1 MFQPSFWNPNL
12 PATLKGLV
20 GGTRGWG
27 SNVFFAYKEVFCSFE
42 QMMLS
47 LFVKSRLNECKQKK
61 ISPLSLDGWGILIW
75 WIYIYMIYMIAV
87 VCHKKSQRMSEHL
100 IFIFDIVGVSSLCA
114 SVLINSFEKTGPPR
128 AMSHPNKPKKK
139 THSHLPPMQ
148 TENTTR
154 WYFQSCFIFTSY
166 LGKIP
171 HVD

>member
-1 MFQPSFWNPNL
+1 
-12 PATLKGLV
+12 
-20 GGTRGWG
+20 
-27 SNVFFAYKEVFCSFE
+27 
-42 QMMLS
+42 
-47 LFVKSRLNECKQKK
+47 
-61 ISPLSLDGWGILIW
+61 
-75 WIYIYMIYMIAV
+75 MIAV